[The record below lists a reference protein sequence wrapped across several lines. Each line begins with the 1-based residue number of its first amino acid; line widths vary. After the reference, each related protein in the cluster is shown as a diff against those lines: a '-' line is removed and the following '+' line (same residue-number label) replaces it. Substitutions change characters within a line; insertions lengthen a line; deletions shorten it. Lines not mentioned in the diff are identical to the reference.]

1 MALRR
6 PRQRLR
12 PIYEFMR
19 LLMGD
24 RQGFT
29 DGEAS
34 FQIIHNWR
42 LANMPAAFCSN
53 VGVATKISSAD
64 GNSFRY
70 YAITLPSG
78 FAYA

>member
-19 LLMGD
+19 LLRGG

-34 FQIIHNWR
+34 FQIIR
-42 LANMPAAFCSN
+42 KLETCQ
-53 VGVATKISSAD
+53 
-64 GNSFRY
+64 
-70 YAITLPSG
+70 YAGGLLL
-78 FAYA
+78 